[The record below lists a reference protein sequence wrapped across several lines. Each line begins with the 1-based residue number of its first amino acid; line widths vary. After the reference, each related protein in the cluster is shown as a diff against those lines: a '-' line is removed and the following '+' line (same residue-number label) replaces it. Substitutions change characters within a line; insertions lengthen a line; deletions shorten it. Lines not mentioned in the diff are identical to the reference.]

1 MSEEKLQQHINDEVK
16 ETLAIHAENLKVANS
31 EMGAVKIDLAQVKA
45 DVSWLVR
52 FFWVVSSASIGGLI
66 TGILNLIWK

>member
-1 MSEEKLQQHINDEVK
+1 MENEKQNYINEEYKALLVNHEKRLD
-16 ETLAIHAENLKVANS
+16 TANS
-31 EMGAVKIDLAQVKA
+31 EMGEVKIDLAQVKA

-66 TGILNLIWK
+66 TGILNLLW